1 MNDSARVIAGRYELG
16 KLIGRGGMAEVYS
29 GVDTRLGRTVAIKLL
44 KSDLA
49 NDSSFEAR
57 FRQEAQASAR
67 MAHPT
72 IVRVY
77 DAGDEITVDSD
88 GVERHLPY
96 IVMELVRGEVLRDI
110 LRQRKL
116 TQQEAIAYATGVL
129 TALEFSHAA
138 GVIHRDIK
146 PANVMI
152 TESNAIKVMDFGIAR
167 AVSDSSAT
175 LAQTNGIVG
184 TAQYFSPEQAR
195 GETVDH
201 RTDLYST
208 GVLLYEMLVGR
219 PPFTGDTAVSVAY
232 QHVSETAISP
242 AAVNPVI
249 SLAIDSVVMKS
260 LSKERNQRFQS
271 AGEFRAALAAAVLG
285 QSVSSWSDDIQPATA
300 PMEPI
305 VETVVAPVLPTLDPF
320 EELLAAANEE
330 TTKEINKPLISAS
343 DETVVMDKPE
353 IDEFSQ
359 LGFAAGPTQVINTTR
374 AKSSAEPP
382 SAALIWGFGS
392 GISVLVLGLLVWL
405 IASGGSMFSSGG
417 DSSNQIYV
425 ANVIGKTYDEA
436 YSTLTEQKLLVDKQ
450 LQSSDS
456 VESGLVIS
464 TDPPAGVR
472 VGVKTTV
479 TVLVSAGKDQVRM
492 PDLTGMTEVD
502 ALSAINAAGLTL
514 GTITQSDSPTVAQNL
529 VISSD
534 PLPNTSVSLKSVV
547 NLAIST
553 GTVTVPDVVN
563 LELID
568 ATAQLSVPTVGYIV
582 KTDLAFDCKGTAG
595 TVVIAQSIQPGAQ
608 PQGQTITL
616 TLECIVIPTGTV
628 TVPDVVN
635 LEVSDARAQLS
646 DPAVGY
652 VVLTDLSPSC
662 AGTAG
667 TAVIAQS
674 IQPGVQPQGQTITLT
689 LECISDAG

>member
-1 MNDSARVIAGRYELG
+1 MNESARVIAGRYELG
-16 KLIGRGGMAEVYS
+16 QLIGRGGMAEVYS

-49 NDSSFEAR
+49 ADSSFEAR

-77 DAGDEITVDSD
+77 DAGDEITVDSN

-110 LRQRKL
+110 LRQRRL

-152 TESNAIKVMDFGIAR
+152 TETNAVKVMDFGIAR

-208 GVLLYEMLVGR
+208 GVLLYEMLAGR

-232 QHVSETAISP
+232 QHVSETAPSP
-242 AAVNPVI
+242 SSLNPTI

-260 LSKERNQRFQS
+260 LSKERSGRFQS
-271 AGEFRAALAAAVLG
+271 ASEFRSALAAAVLG
-285 QSVSSWSDDIQPATA
+285 QSVSSWSDEQQPATA

-305 VETVVAPVLPTLDPF
+305 VEPVLPPVLPTVDPF
-320 EELLAAANEE
+320 EELLASANEE
-330 TTKEINKPLISAS
+330 STGGIQKPAS
-343 DETVVMDKPE
+343 VEETVVMDSAE
-353 IDEFSQ
+353 DGFSQ
-359 LGFAAGPTQVINTTR
+359 LGFATGQTPVINEVDTKTKNSTD
-374 AKSSAEPP
+374 AP

-392 GISVLVLGLLVWL
+392 GISVLLLGLLVWI
-405 IASGGSMFSSGG
+405 IASGGAVFNFGG
-417 DSSNQIYV
+417 NGSNKIAV

-436 YSTLTEQKLLVDKQ
+436 YQTLTKQDLLVDKQ
-450 LQSSDS
+450 LQLSDTI
-456 VESGLVIS
+456 ESGLVIS
-464 TDPPAGVR
+464 TDPPAGQQ
-472 VGVKTTV
+472 VGAKTTI
-479 TVLVSAGKDQVRM
+479 TVLVSAGKEQVLV
-492 PDLTGMTEVD
+492 PDLSGNTEAD
-502 ALSAINAAGLTL
+502 ALTALTAAGLTL
-514 GTITQSDSPTVAQNL
+514 GTITQSDSANVAQNL

-534 PLPNTSVSLKSVV
+534 PMPNTSVSAKTVV
-547 NLAIST
+547 NLVIST
-553 GTVTVPDVVN
+553 GTVTVPNVVN
-563 LELID
+563 LEIND
-568 ATAQLSVPTVGYIV
+568 ATSQLSSIAVGYIV
-582 KTDLAFDCKGTAG
+582 QTDLAPTCTGKAG
-595 TVVIAQSIQPGAQ
+595 TTVIAQSIQPGSQ
-608 PQGQTITL
+608 PQGQTIVL
-616 TLECIVIPTGTV
+616 TLEC
-628 TVPDVVN
+628 
-635 LEVSDARAQLS
+635 
-646 DPAVGY
+646 VG
-652 VVLTDLSPSC
+652 
-662 AGTAG
+662 
-667 TAVIAQS
+667 
-674 IQPGVQPQGQTITLT
+674 
-689 LECISDAG
+689 

>member
-1 MNDSARVIAGRYELG
+1 MNDSARIIAGRYELG
-16 KLIGRGGMAEVYS
+16 QLIGRGGMAEVYS
-29 GVDTRLGRTVAIKLL
+29 GVDTRLGRTIAIKLL
-44 KSDLA
+44 KADLA
-49 NDSSFEAR
+49 ADSSFEAR

-77 DAGDEITVDSD
+77 DAGDEVTVDIN

-152 TESNAIKVMDFGIAR
+152 TEANAIKVMDFGIAR

-208 GVLLYEMLVGR
+208 GVLLYEMLTGR

-232 QHVSETAISP
+232 QHVSETAPSP
-242 AAVNPVI
+242 SIVNPSI

-260 LSKERNQRFQS
+260 LSKERSERFQS
-271 AGEFRAALAAAVLG
+271 ASEFRSALAAAVLG
-285 QSVSSWSDDIQPATA
+285 QSVSSWSDEQQPATA

-305 VETVVAPVLPTLDPF
+305 NETAQAPVLPTGDPF
-320 EELLAAANEE
+320 EELLTAANEE
-330 TTKEINKPLISAS
+330 ATSGIAVPENFPA
-343 DETVVMDKPE
+343 DETVEFDAAE
-353 IDEFSQ
+353 DNAFSQ
-359 LGFAAGPTQVINTTR
+359 LGFAVGPTQTIAK
-374 AKSSAEPP
+374 AKSSGEAP
-382 SAALIWGFGS
+382 SAGLIWGFGS
-392 GISVLVLGLLVWL
+392 GLSVLVIGLLVWIL
-405 IASGGSMFSSGG
+405 SSGGSMFNFGG
-417 DSSNQIYV
+417 NTNNKITV
-425 ANVIGKTYDEA
+425 ENVVGKTYDEA
-436 YSTLTEQKLLVDKQ
+436 YKALTGQNLLVDKQ
-450 LQSSDS
+450 LQLSDT

-464 TDPPAGVR
+464 TDPAAGQE
-472 VGVKTTV
+472 VGAKTTV
-479 TVLVSAGKDQVRM
+479 TVLVSAGQEEVLV
-492 PDLTGMTEVD
+492 PDVTGMTEAN
-502 ALSAINAAGLTL
+502 ALTTLSSMGLVL
-514 GTITQSDSPTVAQNL
+514 GTITQSDSATVAKNL

-534 PLPNTSVSLKSVV
+534 PLPNTSVKAKSVV
-547 NLAIST
+547 NLVIST
-553 GTVTVPDVVN
+553 GSVTVPNVVN
-563 LELID
+563 LELSD
-568 ATAQLSVPTVGYIV
+568 ASAKLAAPTVGYVV
-582 KTDLAFDCKGTAG
+582 KTDLAVDC
-595 TVVIAQSIQPGAQ
+595 
-608 PQGQTITL
+608 L
-616 TLECIVIPTGTV
+616 
-628 TVPDVVN
+628 
-635 LEVSDARAQLS
+635 
-646 DPAVGY
+646 
-652 VVLTDLSPSC
+652 
-662 AGTAG
+662 GTAG

-674 IQPGVQPQGQTITLT
+674 IEPGVQPQGQTIVLT
-689 LECISDAG
+689 LECIG

>member
-1 MNDSARVIAGRYELG
+1 MELPMNDSARVIAGRYELG
-16 KLIGRGGMAEVYS
+16 QLIGRGGMAEVYS

-44 KSDLA
+44 KADLA
-49 NDSSFEAR
+49 ADSSFEAR

-77 DAGDEITVDSD
+77 DAGDEVTVDGN

-96 IVMELVRGEVLRDI
+96 IVMELVRGDVLRDI

-195 GETVDH
+195 GETVDN

-208 GVLLYEMLVGR
+208 GVLLYEMLTGR

-232 QHVSETAISP
+232 QHVSETAPSP
-242 AAVNPVI
+242 SVVNPSI

-260 LSKERNQRFQS
+260 LSKERNHRFQS
-271 AGEFRAALAAAVLG
+271 ASEFRSALAAAVLG
-285 QSVSSWSDDIQPATA
+285 QSVATWSDDQQPATA

-305 VETVVAPVLPTLDPF
+305 AETVVAPVLPTVDPF
-320 EELLAAANEE
+320 EELIASANEE
-330 TTKEINKPLISAS
+330 ATQQINRPAIATS
-343 DETVVMDKPE
+343 DETVVLDSAE
-353 IDEFSQ
+353 DEAFSQ
-359 LGFAAGPTQVINTTR
+359 LGFAAGPTQIITT
-374 AKSSAEPP
+374 AKPKSSGEPP
-382 SAALIWGFGS
+382 SASLIWGFGS
-392 GISVLVLGLLVWL
+392 GLAVLLIGLLVWI
-405 IASGGSMFSSGG
+405 IASGGSMFNFGG
-417 DSSNQIYV
+417 NTNSKITVSD
-425 ANVIGKTYDEA
+425 VIGKTYDEA
-436 YSTLTEQKLLVDKQ
+436 YSTLTGQNLLVDKQ
-450 LQSSDS
+450 LQMSDT

-464 TDPPAGVR
+464 TDPPAGVE
-472 VGVKTTV
+472 VGAKTTI
-479 TVLVSAGKDQVRM
+479 TVLVSAGKEQVLL
-492 PDLTGMTEVD
+492 PDLTGMTEAD
-502 ALSAINAAGLTL
+502 ALTALSSVGLVL
-514 GTITQSDSPTVAQNL
+514 GTITQSDSATVAQNL

-534 PLPNTSVSLKSVV
+534 PLANTSVAAKSVV
-547 NLAIST
+547 NLVIST
-553 GTVTVPDVVN
+553 GLVKVPDVVN

-568 ATAQLSVPTVGYIV
+568 ASAQLSAPTVGYIV
-582 KTDLAFDCKGTAG
+582 KTDVAIDCLGTAG
-595 TVVIAQSIQPGAQ
+595 TTVIAQSLAPGEQ

-616 TLECIVIPTGTV
+616 TLECIG
-628 TVPDVVN
+628 
-635 LEVSDARAQLS
+635 
-646 DPAVGY
+646 
-652 VVLTDLSPSC
+652 
-662 AGTAG
+662 
-667 TAVIAQS
+667 
-674 IQPGVQPQGQTITLT
+674 
-689 LECISDAG
+689 